1 MSKQAVEVFARAFF
15 PQFAFAFVFFLVFPY
30 LLSFIGSS
38 FEIAYLTQWGERDKD
53 LLVEKALFMA
63 FAFGLGGVHSAY
75 RLKQESRS
83 DIARTTKRF
92 LLCFIAVFI
101 VLLALPYIIAH
112 IPADFFASLAA
123 QWQQHTL
130 WVAFSLAT
138 MSACAVVLWCY
149 FFGKNVGQAS

>member
-1 MSKQAVEVFARAFF
+1 MSKQVVEVFARAFF
-15 PQFAFAFVFFLVFPY
+15 TQFAFAFVFFLVFPY

-63 FAFGLGGVHSAY
+63 FVFGLGGVHSAY
-75 RLKQESRS
+75 RLKQESKS
-83 DIARTTKRF
+83 DIAKTTKRF

-101 VLLALPYIIAH
+101 ALLALPYIIAH

-130 WVAFSLAT
+130 WIAFSLAV
-138 MSACAVVLWCY
+138 MSACGIVAWCY
-149 FFGKNVGQAS
+149 FFGKSSGQAS

>member
-1 MSKQAVEVFARAFF
+1 MNKQAVEVFARAFF

-30 LLSFIGSS
+30 LLSFIGGS

-83 DIARTTKRF
+83 DIAKTTKCF
-92 LLCFIAVFI
+92 LLCFIAAFI
-101 VLLALPYIIAH
+101 VLLALPYIIAY
-112 IPADFFASLAA
+112 IPADFFDSLAA

-149 FFGKNVGQAS
+149 FFGKSSGQVS